1 MIIKDFLNVL
11 KKYNIP
17 EDVKIFSDSGW
28 KCSATDIKAIYYN
41 KEKNFIVLVQ
51 SSNAMPRY
59 HVGEYLIYIDN
70 ELIDENSFS
79 PVFNPIFNSQLKIGY
94 AVLDK
99 NNRVIVKPLEEK

>member
-1 MIIKDFLNVL
+1 MEVKDFLEVL
-11 KKYNIP
+11 EKHNIS